1 MQSRGKPR
9 LIVGLVVGLALLPFI
24 ASAQITTATVSG
36 TVKDA
41 QGSVVP
47 GATVVLISDTRGVR
61 GEETVTDGR

>member
-1 MQSRGKPR
+1 MFRGR
-9 LIVGLVVGLALLPFI
+9 LRFSASLVIGLALLPFV
-24 ASAQITTATVSG
+24 ASAQITTATLSG

-47 GATVVLISDTRGVR
+47 GATVVLISDTRDVR